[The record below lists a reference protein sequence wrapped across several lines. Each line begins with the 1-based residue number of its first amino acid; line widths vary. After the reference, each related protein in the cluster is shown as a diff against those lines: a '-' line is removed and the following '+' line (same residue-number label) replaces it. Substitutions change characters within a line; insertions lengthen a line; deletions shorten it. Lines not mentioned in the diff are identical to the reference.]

1 MRIVY
6 MILVAISLFLAL
18 LCLQYLDQGFRELMI
33 VSWIGIALYSLYL
46 FARPEQ
52 ETKKSSSYD
61 RQKAYEKRITR
72 KVRSPYDR

>member
-1 MRIVY
+1 MKIVY

-18 LCLQYLDQGFRELMI
+18 ICLQYLDQGFRELMI

-46 FARPEQ
+46 FAHAEGDP
-52 ETKKSSSYD
+52 KKITSYD

-72 KVRSPYDR
+72 RVRSPYDR